1 MKNYITLFI
10 LFLLGWGIIV
20 AQESKEKV
28 LNQLQQTIEQ
38 SATYI
43 KAKEQR
49 IASLEKELKKNTS
62 AEEKYNIHK
71 QLYAEYQKFKVEFGS
86 ELFAKERTNS
96 SYAERYRKTRRNTYI
111 LIKTILG

>member
-1 MKNYITLFI
+1 MREEIRKRKLMKNYITLFI

-43 KAKEQR
+43 KAKEER
-49 IASLEKELKKNTS
+49 IASLEKELKNKT
-62 AEEKYNIHK
+62 KHTYP
-71 QLYAEYQKFKVEFGS
+71 YQNYTRLKGCMLS
-86 ELFAKERTNS
+86 RCNYYYLLIS
-96 SYAERYRKTRRNTYI
+96 SV
-111 LIKTILG
+111 

>member
-28 LNQLQQTIEQ
+28 INQLQQTIEQ

-43 KAKEQR
+43 KAKEER

-71 QLYAEYQKFKVEFGS
+71 QLYAEYQKFKID
-86 ELFAKERTNS
+86 
-96 SYAERYRKTRRNTYI
+96 RKTRRNTYI